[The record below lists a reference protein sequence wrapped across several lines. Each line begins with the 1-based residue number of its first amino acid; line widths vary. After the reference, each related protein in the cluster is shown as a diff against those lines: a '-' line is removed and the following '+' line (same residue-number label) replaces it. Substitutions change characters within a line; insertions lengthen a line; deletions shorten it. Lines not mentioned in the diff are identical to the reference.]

1 MRQFIIATLCVV
13 SFAASA
19 QPVFTPSDSSTVK
32 AFYALALN
40 NAQAYEDLRV
50 LCKSVGHRLAGS
62 EAAGKAVNWGVQTLQ
77 EIGLDSVYT
86 MPVTVPH
93 WVRGKEEHGAMI
105 VKKKR
110 YEIPLRALGGSVG
123 TNGVLRAEVIEVRD
137 FEDLRQKAELVQGK
151 IVFINKPFDPALI
164 NTGAAYGNTYPIRAD
179 GASESAKYGAVGCII
194 RSLTSA
200 DDKFPHTGAMHYKE
214 DINRIPAAAIS
225 SLESHNLHELLKKGK
240 VEFEMRMDCKLL
252 EPVVQANVIG
262 EIKGSIYPD
271 RIIVIGGH
279 LDSWDIGE
287 GAHDDG
293 TGVVQSIEV
302 LRLMKQAGYKP
313 ACTIRCVLFM
323 NEEFGN
329 DGGKT
334 YAKSFETRTDVHHVA
349 AIESDGGGFT
359 PRGFTLDGGSEEQLS
374 WFKSLQPFFDPY
386 NLFVFKRGGSG
397 VDISPLKP
405 TTNIML
411 FGLNVDGTRY
421 FDYHHTDNDRFE
433 NVNSR
438 ELEMGAASMASLV
451 YFIDKLP

>member
-1 MRQFIIATLCVV
+1 MQAQTQTPFTSAD
-13 SFAASA
+13 SA
-19 QPVFTPSDSSTVK
+19 QIK
-32 AFYALALN
+32 AFYSVALAN
-40 NAQAYEDLRV
+40 DAAYEDLRV
-50 LCKSVGHRLAGS
+50 LCKSIGHRLAGS
-62 EAAGKAVNWGVQTLQ
+62 EAAGRAVTWGVSTLNA
-77 EIGLDSVYT
+77 IGLDSVYT

-93 WVRGKEEHGAMI
+93 WVRGKEEIGVIHT
-105 VKKKR
+105 KKNHF
-110 YEIPLRALGGSVG
+110 EIPLRALGGSVG
-123 TNGVLRAEVIEVRD
+123 TPGMLRAEVIEVKD
-137 FEDLRQKAELVQGK
+137 FEDLKAKGNLVKGK

-164 NTGAAYGNTYPIRAD
+164 NTGAAYGNTYPIRSD

-200 DDKFPHTGAMHYKE
+200 DDKFPHTGAMHYQDNIAK
-214 DINRIPAAAIS
+214 IPAAAIS
-225 SLESHNLHELLKKGK
+225 SLESHHLHELLQKGK

-252 EPVVQANVIG
+252 EPVVQANVIA
-262 EIKGSIYPD
+262 EIRGAVHPE

-293 TGVVQSIEV
+293 TGVVQSMEV
-302 LRLMKQAGYKP
+302 LRLMKLTGYKP

-334 YAKSFETRTDVHHVA
+334 YAKSFESRTEVHHIA

-359 PRGFTLDGGSEEQLS
+359 PRGFTLDGGTEEQLN
-374 WFKSLQPFFDPY
+374 WLKSLQPFFDPY

-405 TTNIML
+405 TSNIML

-433 NVNSR
+433 NVNHR
-438 ELEMGAASMASLV
+438 EVEMGAASMAALV
-451 YFIDKLP
+451 YFIDRLP

>member
-1 MRQFIIATLCVV
+1 MKHTLF
-13 SFAASA
+13 SFLILFASQANA
-19 QPVFTPSDSSTVK
+19 QQAFTSQDSVTVK
-32 AFYALALN
+32 AFYSIALN
-40 NAQAYEDLRV
+40 NAAAYDDLRV

-62 EAAGKAVNWGVQTLQ
+62 EAAGKAVTWGVSVLNG
-77 EIGLDSVYT
+77 IGLDSVYT

-93 WVRGKEEHGAMI
+93 WVRGKEEHGVIIAR
-105 VKKKR
+105 KEKF
-110 YEIPLRALGGSVG
+110 EIPLRALGGSVG
-123 TNGVLRAEVIEVRD
+123 TNGTLRAEIIEVKD
-137 FEDLRQKAELVQGK
+137 FEDLRAKGDLVKGK
-151 IVFINKPFDPALI
+151 IVFINKAFDPALI
-164 NTGAAYGNTYPIRAD
+164 NTGAAYGNTYPIRSD

-200 DDKFPHTGAMHYKE
+200 DDKFPHTGAMHYK
-214 DINRIPAAAIS
+214 DGVDRIPAAAIS
-225 SLESHNLHELLKKGK
+225 SMESHHLHELLKNGK
-240 VEFEMRMDCKLL
+240 VEFEMRMDCQLL
-252 EPVVQANVIG
+252 EPVIQANVIG
-262 EIKGSIYPD
+262 EIRGSVHPE

-302 LRLMKQAGYKP
+302 LRLMKLAGYKP
-313 ACTIRCVLFM
+313 SCTIRCVLFM

-334 YAKSFETRTDVHHVA
+334 YAKSFESRTDVHHVA

-359 PRGFTLDGGSEEQLS
+359 PRGFTLDGGSEEQLN
-374 WFKSLQPFFDPY
+374 WLNNLQPFFDPY
-386 NLFVFKRGGSG
+386 NLFIFKRGGSG

-405 TTNIML
+405 TENIML

-421 FDYHHTDNDRFE
+421 FDFHHTDNDRFE
-433 NVNSR
+433 NVNQR

-451 YFIDKLP
+451 YFIDLLP